1 MFDKGISQLDLLSD
15 EVYSTY
21 SVKIHSSL
29 DITKK
34 IVVVL

>member
-15 EVYSTY
+15 EVCSTY